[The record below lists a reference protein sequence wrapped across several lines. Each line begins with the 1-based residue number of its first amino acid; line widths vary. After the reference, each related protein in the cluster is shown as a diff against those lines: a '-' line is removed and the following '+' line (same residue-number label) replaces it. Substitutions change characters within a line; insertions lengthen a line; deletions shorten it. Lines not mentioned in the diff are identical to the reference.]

1 MNYGRACLIKDELA
15 VINERIAMKNIGKLI
30 IVAVMSALAARV
42 AVAADLPR
50 YKFTAGQELV
60 YSGSSVF
67 NFGSGDRAG
76 AFKDS
81 DTTHIWVTGTN
92 RDGSWHLVFIG
103 QDKEIRTGNFASDND
118 TISFGHLDMLPDG
131 RRVDKPATISEQR
144 IYPAFFPLPA
154 DAAQAQSSWPF
165 AASPGV
171 QTTYHIK
178 QAGDPWIIESIE
190 RGIYYDIFQIGAS
203 NTIYFNDKLGLVEKI
218 ETENEQ
224 GYGFTGQGAG
234 MVELKSHTIRDQ
246 DWIRQF
252 IADADA
258 VEHAEAVTETAI
270 DSVKTGSAKAETV
283 EAAAQQALKSALAS
297 VHYSLLRN
305 RINSDL
311 GKLDERFQYAQEEN
325 GRTDSVLNKPAA
337 DWTTTDLDGKKH
349 SLGDYRGKV
358 VALDFWYRGCGW
370 CMVAMPQIKALADQF
385 RDKPVVILGI
395 NIDQKDEDAR
405 FVTNKLQ
412 LNYLTLHGTGI
423 PDKYGVQGY
432 PTFIVIDQ
440 KGIVRARHVGY
451 SPTLHDDMAKS
462 ISNLLSTSQ

>member
-1 MNYGRACLIKDELA
+1 
-15 VINERIAMKNIGKLI
+15 MKCIGKLI
-30 IVAVMSALAARV
+30 IIAITSAFAARV
-42 AVAADLPR
+42 VVAADLPR
-50 YKFTAGQELV
+50 YKFASGQELV

-67 NFGSGDRAG
+67 NFGTGEKAG

-81 DTTHIWVTGTN
+81 DTTHFWVTGQN
-92 RDGSWHLVFIG
+92 RDGSWHLIFIG
-103 QDKEIRTGNFASDND
+103 QNKEIRTGNFASDND
-118 TISFGHLDMLPDG
+118 TVSFGHFDMMPNG
-131 RRVDKPATISEQR
+131 RRMDKPATVSEQR

-154 DAAQAQSSWPF
+154 DASQVSSGWPF

-171 QTTYHIK
+171 QTAYHVK
-178 QAGDPWIIESIE
+178 QMGDPWIIESIE

-203 NTIYFNDKLGLVEKI
+203 NTIYFNNQLGLVEKI

-224 GYGFTGQGAG
+224 GYGFHGHGTG
-234 MVELKSHTIRDQ
+234 MVELKSHTIRDE
-246 DWIRQF
+246 DWMRQF

-258 VEHAEAVTETAI
+258 VEHAEAVTESAI
-270 DSVKTGSAKAETV
+270 DSVKTGTAKAETV
-283 EAAAQQALKSALAS
+283 QAAAQQALKSALAS
-297 VHYSLLRN
+297 VQYSLLRDK
-305 RINSDL
+305 INSDL
-311 GKLDERFQYAQEEN
+311 GNLDERFQYAQQEN
-325 GRTDSVLNKPAA
+325 DRTDSVLNKPAA
-337 DWTTTDLDGKKH
+337 AWTTTDLDGKKH
-349 SLGDYRGKV
+349 SLEDYRGKV

-385 RDKPVVILGI
+385 RGRPVVILGI

-405 FVTNKLQ
+405 FVMNKLQ
-412 LNYLTLHGTGI
+412 LNYLTLHGNGI

-462 ISNLLSTSQ
+462 ISNLLSSNQ